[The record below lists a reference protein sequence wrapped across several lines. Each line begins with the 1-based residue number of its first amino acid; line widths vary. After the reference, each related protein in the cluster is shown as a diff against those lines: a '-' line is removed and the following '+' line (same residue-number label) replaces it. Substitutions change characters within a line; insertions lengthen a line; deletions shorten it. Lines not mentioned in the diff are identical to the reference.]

1 MPTFTF
7 KIELMD
13 TQPLVTRTFT
23 IASESSMYLLHHV
36 IQVVMGW
43 KNYHLYQ
50 FTFDN
55 LKIADKRLVSDELG
69 PITDAKTIMV
79 EDICTKKGA
88 NLNYEYDFGDG
99 WEHQIELMEI
109 SNQPVNVLLPTI
121 VSGQNSCP
129 PEDCGGVHGYEEL
142 KKVLFDS
149 GNEENKDMWE
159 WVGHK
164 FNPLEFNKKAA
175 EKELLKLNK
184 KLTLYEKGFK
194 QD

>member
-13 TQPLVTRTFT
+13 TQPLVVRSFS

-36 IQVVMGW
+36 IQEVMGW

-55 LKIADKRLVSDELG
+55 LTIADKRLVSDELG
-69 PITDAKTIMV
+69 PVTDAKTIMV

-88 NLNYEYDFGDG
+88 ILNYEYDFGDG

-109 SNQPVNVLLPTI
+109 SNQPVNALLPI
-121 VSGQNSCP
+121 IISGQNACP
-129 PEDCGGVHGYEEL
+129 PEDCGGVGGYEEL
-142 KKVLFDS
+142 KKVLLDP
-149 GNEENKDMWE
+149 GNEENKDMLE
-159 WVGHK
+159 WVGYK
-164 FNPLEFNKKAA
+164 FNPQEFNKKSA
-175 EKELLKLNK
+175 EKELLKLNAK
-184 KLTLYEKGFK
+184 ITLYEKGFN